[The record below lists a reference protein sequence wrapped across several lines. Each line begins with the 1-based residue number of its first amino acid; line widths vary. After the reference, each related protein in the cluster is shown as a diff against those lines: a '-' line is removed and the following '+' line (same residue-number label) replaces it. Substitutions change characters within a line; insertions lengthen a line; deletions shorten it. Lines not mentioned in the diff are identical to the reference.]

1 MIPRTSANTSNA
13 NIQCIPM
20 LGEVIM
26 RTTPVFLSE
35 RIYDLITPSL
45 PLTEGTVG
53 WNGDGRPTETAC
65 RSTTFALASFWL
77 FEDPSKAES
86 APAWLPPL
94 LSTPFVWLFAAQF
107 FAQLHA
113 THVNRPTVY

>member
-1 MIPRTSANTSNA
+1 
-13 NIQCIPM
+13 M

-77 FEDPSKAES
+77 FGDPSKAES

-113 THVNRPTVY
+113 THVNRSTDC